1 MLDMQ
6 QETQQRMQ
14 LPGPRQ
20 LLAVAP
26 MMACTDTHCRTLHRL
41 FSPNALLFTE
51 MVTSGAVVHGPRERL
66 LRFQPAEAP
75 VACQLGGSEPSLL
88 AEAAKIAADAGFA
101 EINLN
106 VGCPSPRV
114 RQGAFGA
121 ALMAEPQRVA
131 DCVAAMAAKVK
142 VPVTVKCRLGLCLD
156 RWPPRGSQAEG
167 PDGPESDAFLH
178 EFIAAVS
185 EAGCETVY
193 VHARVAVLHGLNPA
207 QNRSIPP
214 LQPERVHA
222 LKARFPELRI
232 IANGGIDT
240 LAAAA
245 AYLARVDGVMIG
257 RAAWREPRFM
267 SRLDSM
273 MFGTPLV
280 SERDA
285 LDAYLGHVRGQLA
298 QGERLADLVRPI
310 LGLFKGLPGARRYRQ
325 RLSSAKAL
333 RSNRLDV
340 VLDAIDELDFRGAAR
355 GSSHWRA
362 PLVPE
367 EQPGGEDAVPQDS
380 ANAPGS
386 RADPSPEPGATH
398 RQRAA

>member
-1 MLDMQ
+1 
-6 QETQQRMQ
+6 
-14 LPGPRQ
+14 
-20 LLAVAP
+20 

-41 FSPNALLFTE
+41 FSPNAWLFTE

-66 LRFQPAEAP
+66 LRCQSAEAP

-88 AEAAKIAADAGFA
+88 AEAAQIAAGAGFA

-114 RQGAFGA
+114 RRGAFGA
-121 ALMAEPQRVA
+121 ALMAEPGRVA
-131 DCVAAMAAKVK
+131 DCLAAMAAAAKA
-142 VPVTVKCRLGLCLD
+142 PITVKCRLGL
-156 RWPPRGSQAEG
+156 
-167 PDGPESDAFLH
+167 DGRDSDALLD

-185 EAGCETVY
+185 EAGCRTVY
-193 VHARVAVLHGLNPA
+193 VHARIAVLDGLNPA

-222 LKARFPELRI
+222 LKERFPKLRI

-245 AYLARVDGVMIG
+245 AHLARVDGVMIG
-257 RAAWREPRFM
+257 RAAWREPRFLN
-267 SRLDSM
+267 RLDAM
-273 MFGTPLV
+273 MFGAPLV

-285 LDAYLGHVRGQLA
+285 LDAYVGHMRSQLA

-310 LGLFKGLPGARRYRQ
+310 LGLFKGQRGARRYRQ
-325 RLSSAKAL
+325 RLSCPKAL

-340 VLDAIDELDFRGAAR
+340 VLDAIDQVGFRG
-355 GSSHWRA
+355 
-362 PLVPE
+362 E
-367 EQPGGEDAVPQDS
+367 
-380 ANAPGS
+380 APGNP
-386 RADPSPEPGATH
+386 AEPLPERRTIGK
-398 RQRAA
+398 RRAA